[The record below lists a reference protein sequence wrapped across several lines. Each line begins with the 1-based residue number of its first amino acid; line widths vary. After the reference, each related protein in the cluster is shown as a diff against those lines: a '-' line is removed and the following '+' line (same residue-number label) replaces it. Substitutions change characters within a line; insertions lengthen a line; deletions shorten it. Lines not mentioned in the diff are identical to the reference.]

1 MTTTKKDIRQ
11 VTTGEAVG
19 IIAAQSLGEP
29 GTQMTMRTFH
39 YAGIAEAV
47 PVGLPRMIE
56 IVDGKKEPKRAFI
69 DMHVVSKYA
78 HDEKKIAEIAR
89 RVEEVTLGE
98 IAQFSENFQKKHIML
113 RINRDSLDRKNLELA
128 EVKKIIKAS
137 LAEGGVMKSQ
147 REKILIKLP
156 RMPLRQL
163 RKLTNKLRILHL
175 AGVKGIRKAT
185 VIKAKEG
192 SFIRAGGSNIA
203 DAILFPDIE
212 PSKCYTNSIL
222 KMYELLGVEA
232 TRNAIIHEL
241 MQVME
246 LQDLAIDVRH
256 IRLLADAM
264 TANGEITPIGRHGL
278 SGQKQSVL
286 ARAAFEET
294 IKHLIQA
301 AVRGEEDSLRG
312 VTENILIGQPIP
324 LGSGMVK
331 LRMK

>member
-1 MTTTKKDIRQ
+1 MVKKDDRY

-56 IVDGKKEPKRAFI
+56 IVDAKKEPKSAYI
-69 DMHVVSKYA
+69 DIHVLHKYE
-78 HDEKKIAEIAR
+78 HDDRKMAEIAR
-89 RVEEVTLGE
+89 KVEQVLLGE
-98 IAQFSENFQKKHIML
+98 VAQFSENFQKKHILL
-113 RINRDSLDRKNLELA
+113 RINRDALDRKHLDLA
-128 EVKKIIKAS
+128 EVKKVIKAS
-137 LAEGGVMKSQ
+137 LAEGGLMKSQ
-147 REKILIKLP
+147 REKVLIKLP

-163 RKLTNKLRILHL
+163 RKLTNKLKILHL
-175 AGVKGIRKAT
+175 AGVKGITRAT
-185 VIKAKEG
+185 VIKEKEG

-203 DAILFPDIE
+203 DLILFPDIE

-232 TRNAIIHEL
+232 ARNVIVHEL

-264 TANGEITPIGRHGL
+264 TSNGELTPIGRHGL

-294 IKHLIQA
+294 IKHLIHA
-301 AVRGEEDSLRG
+301 AVRGEEDSLKG